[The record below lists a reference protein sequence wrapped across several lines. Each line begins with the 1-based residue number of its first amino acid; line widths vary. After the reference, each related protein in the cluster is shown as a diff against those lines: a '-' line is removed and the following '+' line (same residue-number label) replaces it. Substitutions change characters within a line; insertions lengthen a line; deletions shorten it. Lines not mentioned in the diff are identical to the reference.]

1 MRVFLDAN
9 ILLDVAF
16 ERQPFV
22 EDSQAVLDWCAEHA
36 DATLIAWHSITN
48 AYYLLRKPPIGDEGA
63 REFLKDLLAWV
74 DVAPT
79 SKGVA
84 LDAINTPGGDLED
97 HLQARCAEQANA
109 DVIVTRNEADF
120 KDSPVKAVSP
130 GEFLRPQNQPL

>member
-9 ILLDVAF
+9 VLLDVAF

-63 REFLKDLLAWV
+63 REFLKDLLAWI

-79 SKGVA
+79 SKAVA
-84 LDAINTPGGDLED
+84 LNAINTPGGDLED
-97 HLQARCAEQANA
+97 HLQALCAEQASA
-109 DVIVTRNEADF
+109 DVIVTRNEGDF
-120 KDSPVKAVSP
+120 QGAQVRVVSP
-130 GEFLRPQNQPL
+130 RIFLQQLPSI